1 MVFSKKAN
9 IAQWKREAWYARA
22 WFRPR
27 KACAPEEIHAKQ
39 RPRGNWW
46 RGNCQHVYYMSFLR
60 RCNAKTFF
68 FANIIS
74 SNLLLMLK
82 SRTGSQKLKWI
93 LLWKHG
99 PYDLAVCFNFPD
111 YLFNLIWTAMLCVDC
126 TELDRPHKNE
136 KGWGCSG
143 RRGLG
148 CKKNRIFLRTRRA
161 TPSIFE
167 RQVWSEWLQKR
178 RSRMGRDANTT
189 RMRKTQLIPH
199 SHQSLNMFESCLVKH
214 GLNFFSL

>member
-111 YLFNLIWTAMLCVDC
+111 QLFNLIWTAMLCVDC
-126 TELDRPHKNE
+126 TVLDRPHKNE

-148 CKKNRIFLRTRRA
+148 CIVFFGERGERRHQYSNGRYGA
-161 TPSIFE
+161 SDCRKGE
-167 RQVWSEWLQKR
+167 AEWGETQ
-178 RSRMGRDANTT
+178 
-189 RMRKTQLIPH
+189 TQLGW
-199 SHQSLNMFESCLVKH
+199 EKH
-214 GLNFFSL
+214 N